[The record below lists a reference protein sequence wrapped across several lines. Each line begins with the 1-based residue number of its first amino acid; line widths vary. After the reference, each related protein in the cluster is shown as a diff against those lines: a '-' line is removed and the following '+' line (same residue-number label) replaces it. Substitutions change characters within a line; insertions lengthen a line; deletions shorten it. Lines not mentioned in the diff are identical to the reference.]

1 MFAVV
6 KTGGKQYKMIPGETI
21 RVEKLD
27 QAAGAK
33 VEFDQVLLVSDG
45 ETLLVGQPFLSN
57 VRVAGTL
64 LEHDRSKKIIV
75 FKIKRKK
82 QYRRTA
88 GHRQAYSS
96 VKIDT
101 INVN

>member
-1 MFAVV
+1 MYAVV
-6 KTGGKQYKMIPGETI
+6 KTGGKQYKMAPGDTI
-21 RVEKLD
+21 RVGTINQE
-27 QAAGAK
+27 AGAK

-45 ETLLVGQPFLSN
+45 DNLLVGQPFLSN

-64 LEHDRSKKIIV
+64 LDHSRSKKVIV
-75 FKIKRKK
+75 FKFKRKK

-96 VKIDT
+96 VKIDA